1 MNIAI
6 IGAGLSGAVLT
17 HQLQSK
23 HPVTLL
29 EKSRGA
35 GGRLATRRQE
45 HQAWD
50 HGAPYFT
57 ARSLDFQR
65 FLEPAKTSG
74 VIADWKPNI
83 KTLSH
88 RQKPFSRLWFE
99 PHLIS
104 QPSMKSWIQD
114 LITPNQILTET
125 EVLAV
130 TGAPGHWFL
139 TTKDNALGPFDWVF
153 STAPSPQSQLI
164 LAPFLPDLGATYA
177 PGLTLLAKTTT
188 RPQWQMATCKD
199 PIVDQIIFMD
209 SRADRQAGNAVVIHA
224 QRDWAKAHLE
234 QPLDQ
239 SKAQIEQ
246 ALLAICEL
254 KLIEGSIHR
263 WRYAKVE
270 QPATRPY
277 WLDLDLQLGAC
288 GDWGGSQGV
297 ESAFTSA
304 RQLFSAFTAHL
315 DRQAGS
321 AGGKGKEGS
330 N

>member
-6 IGAGLSGAVLT
+6 IGAGLSGAILT
-17 HQLQSK
+17 RHLHGS
-23 HPVTLL
+23 HWVTLL

-35 GGRLATRRQE
+35 GGRMATRRHE
-45 HQAWD
+45 NQAWD

-65 FLEPAKTSG
+65 FLEPTKTSG

-83 KTLSH
+83 KTLRH
-88 RQKPFSRLWFE
+88 RQKPFSRLWYE
-99 PHLIS
+99 SHLVS
-104 QPSMKSWIQD
+104 QPSMKSWIKD
-114 LITPNQILTET
+114 LINPNQILTET
-125 EVLAV
+125 EILGV

-153 STAPSPQSQLI
+153 STAPSPQSQLV

-209 SRADRQAGNAVVIHA
+209 SRAGRQAGNAVVIHT

-234 QPLDQ
+234 QPFDQ
-239 SKAQIEQ
+239 SQAQIEQ
-246 ALLAICEL
+246 ALHAICEL
-254 KLIEGSIHR
+254 KLIEGSMHR

-270 QPATRPY
+270 QPAAIPY

-304 RQLFSAFTAHL
+304 SQLLTAFAAHL
-315 DRQAGS
+315 DRDTRGLGGS
-321 AGGKGKEGS
+321 EGS
-330 N
+330 H